1 MSKDMCDPDVYQ
13 NGEPIYMTADVS
25 TEFLNRWVEKVA
37 KSSKQKVD
45 WSWGGGRA
53 VIKFLGNRKSV
64 LSAIQK
70 HYLELRDEVY
80 NEFKRAGLE
89 SLFTEGHV
97 GRYL

>member
-13 NGEPIYMTADVS
+13 NGEPIYMTSSVS

-45 WSWGGGRA
+45 WSWVGGRA
-53 VIKFLGNRKSV
+53 VIQFIGDKNSV
-64 LSAIQK
+64 SSAIQK
-70 HYLELRDEVY
+70 HYKELRDEMY
-80 NEFKRAGLE
+80 NVFKRDGLE